1 MSWDCDNV
9 CRVIEDGIPNNCSR
23 FLSPPA
29 KLFVFGLPGCLL
41 AGVHVGRS
49 RGKGNAF
56 CESVSR
62 KLFVFL
68 SEIKKKLCWE
78 PHSTTHLD
86 KTRHPGVKWI
96 GSNGR
101 STCLSATGE
110 GGGQNFT
117 AIRLHIYI
125 HIDCLHQSLAR
136 TCIWHACM
144 CARLLMHRGE
154 SSTFLSSAYTPIPLN
169 WGRRKKRFKLT
180 PLQNYLKLPW
190 IIRKAKQQPS
200 REWKMW

>member
-1 MSWDCDNV
+1 M

-68 SEIKKKLCWE
+68 SEIKKKKNCAENLIQPLIWIK
-78 PHSTTHLD
+78 LD
-86 KTRHPGVKWI
+86 TLV
-96 GSNGR
+96 
-101 STCLSATGE
+101 
-110 GGGQNFT
+110 
-117 AIRLHIYI
+117 
-125 HIDCLHQSLAR
+125 
-136 TCIWHACM
+136 
-144 CARLLMHRGE
+144 
-154 SSTFLSSAYTPIPLN
+154 SS
-169 WGRRKKRFKLT
+169 
-180 PLQNYLKLPW
+180 
-190 IIRKAKQQPS
+190 
-200 REWKMW
+200 E